1 MVTLDAGDRARHA
14 GDERGQACARAG
26 GQVETGQ
33 RHLHRARGDVDD
45 AAEFPGGHRI
55 DDLLGKLD
63 RDHHVGDHAIHHLRP
78 RELAEIPERGA
89 RVVVHQDVRLRT
101 GAQQRRLA
109 FGGGDVGLH
118 GGHLGAGCLAKLGR
132 GLLQRLAVPPID
144 GHVAARFRQRART
157 GAAEPA
163 ARGTD
168 DGLAAGNSEIHGMS
182 DG

>member
-1 MVTLDAGDRARHA
+1 L
-14 GDERGQACARAG
+14 
-26 GQVETGQ
+26 
-33 RHLHRARGDVDD
+33 
-45 AAEFPGGHRI
+45 F
-55 DDLLGKLD
+55 
-63 RDHHVGDHAIHHLRP
+63 
-78 RELAEIPERGA
+78 
-89 RVVVHQDVRLRT
+89 HQDVRLRT

-118 GGHLGAGCLAKLGR
+118 GGHLGVGCLAKLGR

-144 GHVAARFRQRART
+144 GHVAARFRQGART